1 MIELSALASGAVVG
15 LSIAAPVGPIAQLG
29 QWKPALK
36 LARADFV
43 EVFALGS
50 GAGLKM

>member
-1 MIELSALASGAVVG
+1 MLSRSSGLITARTVRVAT
-15 LSIAAPVGPIAQLG
+15 LAQLG